1 MTKGPVLIEKLFG
14 ALSELKSGKRVKNQ
28 KVDTH
33 FFEIILHAQTENKEY
48 NFTYINNLR
57 YINNIFA
64 VKKDLTWYISKHSE
78 WDVHQEY
85 SNLFCGEWKI
95 IWCDVW
101 IISDAHIGHKF
112 KSFRDICTDKKAV
125 INNLNDILNKNV
137 SIILENRSTIK
148 SKI

>member
-1 MTKGPVLIEKLFG
+1 MDTILIEMIF
-14 ALSELKSGKRVKNQ
+14 
-28 KVDTH
+28 
-33 FFEIILHAQTENKEY
+33 HAQTENKEY
-48 NFTYINNLR
+48 NFISINNLR
-57 YINNIFA
+57 SINNIFA

-78 WDVHQEY
+78 WDVHQEH
-85 SNLFCGEWKI
+85 SNLFCEEWKI
-95 IWCDVW
+95 ICCGIW

-125 INNLNDILNKNV
+125 INNLNDLLNKNV